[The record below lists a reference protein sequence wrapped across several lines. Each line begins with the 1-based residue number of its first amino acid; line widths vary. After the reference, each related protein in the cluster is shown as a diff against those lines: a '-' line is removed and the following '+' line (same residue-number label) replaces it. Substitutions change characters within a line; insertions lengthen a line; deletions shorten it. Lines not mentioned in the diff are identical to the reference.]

1 MLITKHG
8 TYIDGFAGPQQPDR
22 PEMWA
27 AKLVIENEPR
37 RLNHFYL
44 FDKGRAAIHSLKTLR
59 NNNLDRNIVIYP
71 GDFNKNILK
80 LLNSGDIKQ
89 TEATFCLL
97 DQRTFECHWASVK
110 AIADYKKSGYKIELF
125 YFLPNSWLERAFS
138 GVRNAVVLQE
148 WWGRNDWSKLVT
160 MNRSDRLEAFRSR
173 FKAELGYITVKAW
186 PIYEKQGSGTVVY
199 YMIHATDHPEAPKL
213 MERAYNQAVLPKE
226 TVEQLKLELGLT

>member
-1 MLITKHG
+1 MASRRGHKKTRKSIEQNDDPTLFLLPTQSFPEPKIKSLQFPVWTETKALLIERYLYYFVLITKHG

-22 PEMWA
+22 PEMGA
-27 AKLVIENEPR
+27 ESLVIENEPR

-160 MNRSDRLEAFRSR
+160 MNRKR
-173 FKAELGYITVKAW
+173 
-186 PIYEKQGSGTVVY
+186 P
-199 YMIHATDHPEAPKL
+199 P
-213 MERAYNQAVLPKE
+213 
-226 TVEQLKLELGLT
+226 